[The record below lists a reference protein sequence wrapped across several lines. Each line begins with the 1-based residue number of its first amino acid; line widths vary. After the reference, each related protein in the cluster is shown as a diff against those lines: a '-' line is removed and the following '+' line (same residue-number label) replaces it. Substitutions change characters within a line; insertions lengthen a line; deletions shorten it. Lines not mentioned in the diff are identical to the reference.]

1 MHCKQGMSL
10 DQADRQCQ
18 HVSVDQIDRWC
29 QQDTGVGQLD
39 RLCQH
44 LSVDQIDRQCQH
56 MSVDQIDR
64 QCWQDGS
71 DEWLL
76 TWRQPPCMRL
86 TVITEAHLLTS
97 TGTPLC
103 KTPQADSAADAQQSQ
118 SESATGEEHVPKGEV
133 AKASRQTSEK
143 C

>member
-86 TVITEAHLLTS
+86 TVITEAHLCARRLRLTRQLTHNKVS
-97 TGTPLC
+97 Q
-103 KTPQADSAADAQQSQ
+103 KAQQEKSTYPKVKLQ
-118 SESATGEEHVPKGEV
+118 KPPDRRARSAK
-133 AKASRQTSEK
+133 R
-143 C
+143 